1 MLGHSILFDYSFLNK
16 AAVDRKIT
24 FERSAVDTL
33 QVARKYLP
41 ELPHRNLGYLCQY
54 YEIPHHA
61 HRALEDAKATD
72 RLFRKLAE
80 LFYQEETGGQ
90 ASTESVEKK
99 ANNNLFE
106 PQPLHFQVKRDTPA
120 TKLQKERLYRLA
132 EQHKIT
138 LEVDVEKLTRS
149 EASRLAD
156 KILASTDD
164 RITQSGTQSFRT
176 VDQIG
181 NLSYSFRPA

>member
-1 MLGHSILFDYSFLNK
+1 M
-16 AAVDRKIT
+16 
-24 FERSAVDTL
+24 DTL
-33 QVARKYLP
+33 QIARRYLP

-72 RLFRKLAE
+72 RLFRKLVE
-80 LFYQEETGGQ
+80 QFYREETGGQ
-90 ASTESVEKK
+90 ASTESIEKK

-120 TKLQKERLYRLA
+120 TKPQKERLYRLA

-156 KILASTDD
+156 KILAKYG
-164 RITQSGTQSFRT
+164 R
-176 VDQIG
+176 
-181 NLSYSFRPA
+181 